1 MPHQTIQEQKWT
13 RIRHPGPQAKEHCRR
28 CLSCC
33 RRHGGTTR
41 RSKLSCAETTA
52 RSIARP
58 AAFCRTTPK
67 RKTRSRKPICA
78 PTGRWAFNGEAR
90 LATWLTRIVINESLE
105 RLRKR
110 KQETGK
116 VSLENVVDLEMHIDN
131 AVDGKARPEGPEAA
145 AMRAQTR
152 RLLEHKIDQL
162 PTAFRTVFILRA
174 LEEMSVEETA
184 ACVGITEATVR
195 TRFFRAKSL
204 LRESL
209 AREIDTVFEDA
220 FAFAGDRCDRIV
232 SAVLERVRRSRADG

>member
-1 MPHQTIQEQKWT
+1 MDSNPAPGAAGERALSEMSLVLQAARGNDKAFEIIMRRNNRTLYRAARGILQDDAEAEDAVQEAYL
-13 RIRHPGPQAKEHCRR
+13 RAYRA
-28 CLSCC
+28 L
-33 RRHGGTTR
+33 GT
-41 RSKLSCAETTA
+41 
-52 RSIARP
+52 
-58 AAFCRTTPK
+58 
-67 RKTRSRKPICA
+67 
-78 PTGRWAFNGEAR
+78 FNGEAR

>member
-1 MPHQTIQEQKWT
+1 VGIWSDAYPPARVIAGTFGPSFSSNAA
-13 RIRHPGPQAKEHCRR
+13 RDHPG
-28 CLSCC
+28 
-33 RRHGGTTR
+33 
-41 RSKLSCAETTA
+41 AEVELNPA
-52 RSIARP
+52 P
-58 AAFCRTTPK
+58 AASETAMSDMSLVLQAVRGNDKAFEIIMRRNNRTLYRAARGILQDDAEAEDAVQEAYLRAYRAMGT
-67 RKTRSRKPICA
+67 
-78 PTGRWAFNGEAR
+78 FNGEAK

-131 AVDGKARPEGPEAA
+131 AVDGKARPEGPETA

-162 PTAFRTVFILRA
+162 PA
-174 LEEMSVEETA
+174 
-184 ACVGITEATVR
+184 ATVR

-220 FAFAGDRCDRIV
+220 FAFAGDRCDRSV
-232 SAVLERVRRSRADG
+232 SAVLERVRLARTTG